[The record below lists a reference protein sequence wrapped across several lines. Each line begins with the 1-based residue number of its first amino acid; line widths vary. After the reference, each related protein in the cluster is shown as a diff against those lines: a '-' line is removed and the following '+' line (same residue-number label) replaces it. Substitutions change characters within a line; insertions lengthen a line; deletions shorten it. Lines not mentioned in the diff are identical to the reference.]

1 MHVVCIGFSSD
12 MEGILQAM
20 GPKRQTLLFSA
31 TISSNIEGCVD
42 VIANDPPKRAVF
54 VTQVDEV
61 CND

>member
-31 TISSNIEGCVD
+31 TISSNIEGCVEKNGYLQM
-42 VIANDPPKRAVF
+42 IHLNGRF
-54 VTQVDEV
+54 L
-61 CND
+61 